1 MKKLGKIFAHG
12 EELLLGWLLL
22 SMAVIAFI
30 QVVMRYFFHSGF
42 AWGEEINRYL
52 CILMTFMGAALC
64 VKRGTH
70 FSMDA
75 LHRILPESGQKILAH
90 LVHLLTAIIY
100 ATVTW
105 YSVIQIM
112 RLARYNSHSP
122 AMQIPMVIP
131 YLIIPLFSSLMTF
144 RSLIKAWHGNS
155 VSATVFTPAEPK
167 KTEPATPKPENQ
179 KTVKPT
185 SDRPKVRS

>member
-1 MKKLGKIFAHG
+1 MMKLGKILAHG

-52 CILMTFMGAALC
+52 CILMTFMGTALC

-75 LHRILPESGQKILAH
+75 LHRVLPEKGQKILAH

-112 RLARYNSHSP
+112 RLARYGSHSP
-122 AMQIPMVIP
+122 SMQIPMVIP
-131 YLIIPLFSSLMTF
+131 YLAIPLFSGLMTI
-144 RSLIKAWHGNS
+144 RSLIKAWHGDGI
-155 VSATVFTPAEPK
+155 SATIFTPPDSKE
-167 KTEPATPKPENQ
+167 TESTNPEPEN
-179 KTVKPT
+179 PT
-185 SDRPKVRS
+185 LDKPKVGS

>member
-1 MKKLGKIFAHG
+1 MKKLGKFLTQF
-12 EELLLGWLLL
+12 EELFLGWLLL

-52 CILMTFMGAALC
+52 CILMTFMGASLG
-64 VKRGTH
+64 VKRSTH

-75 LHRILPESGQKILAH
+75 IHRILPEIGQKILAR

-100 ATVTW
+100 AVVTW
-105 YSVIQIM
+105 YGVIQIM
-112 RLARYNSHSP
+112 RLARYGSHSP

-131 YLIIPLFSSLMTF
+131 YLVIPLFFALMTA
-144 RSLIKAWHGNS
+144 RSLIKAWHGDGI
-155 VSATVFTPAEPK
+155 SASVFTQPEPK
-167 KTEPATPKPENQ
+167 KTKSTNPEPEN
-179 KTVKPT
+179 PILN
-185 SDRPKVRS
+185 RPKVDA